1 MHTVEELI
9 QLANTHLGTAL
20 APADADA
27 ERELTEL
34 AGWDSVHLLRLIG
47 LLERTLDRPVPV
59 DAVLQARSLRD
70 IWSAAV
76 AA

>member
-1 MHTVEELI
+1 MRTVEELI
-9 QLANTHLGTAL
+9 ELANTHLGTAL
-20 APADADA
+20 APADA
-27 ERELTEL
+27 ELELSEL

-59 DAVLQARSLRD
+59 DAVLQARSLHD

-76 AA
+76 TA

>member
-20 APADADA
+20 APADA